1 MPYSAQT
8 NSAKVLVTEAG
19 SLLGFSLVQFFL
31 SRGKQVFGVGKIPP
45 PQEIL
50 KNPNFTLLD
59 IDIAQPFPQYIPKF
73 DLIVHL
79 LHESTETL
87 KKFTP
92 DSNLTSATNHILT
105 QTKEG
110 TQVILFIPLEASNN
124 FYEKLTRDEHVKEN
138 LKLFLCG
145 DIYGPQ
151 EPYVEAAKNHPHTF
165 RHHTRHFY
173 YHNELTNIIA
183 QAEVADKIIL
193 EDEGQRNVFP
203 TYVDDVLKAFEHF
216 QGNDDSKKV
225 KIIVSESPM
234 IALTCAYEVQKIAR
248 SVLSKELK
256 LYFSGPEKQIEKE
269 PHPLVHPDSLGF
281 EPEVK
286 LEEGLKKT
294 FEVYKKDKSAEPNAE
309 NSLASL
315 KTHQPPTSRIED
327 IQKRYQ
333 EHLKKPKESTFAK
346 ITAKIPVNKSHFGT
360 KRIIFALLI
369 VVFLISAKTGLDIY
383 LASTKLIAASQ
394 LVASGD
400 FQAAQKKS
408 ASASKSF
415 KAAAKKIKLV
425 TLPAALVVSGKVNAI
440 NDGLTSAY
448 LGSEALE
455 LFTLG
460 AQNLSASLEI
470 ITSPQA
476 EKSSFDLEVAR
487 ANFQESYLKSTQALK
502 LAQQA
507 KEGNVFLDRLE
518 RAENQFKDLSN
529 LSSSASQLV
538 SFLPNFTGTTDKK
551 TYLILIQ
558 DNTQLRPGGG
568 FISNF
573 GEIIFEKGKLAE
585 IKIEDIYK
593 IDRELEEQI
602 EPPPELVE
610 KLGLEQ
616 LFLRDSNWSLD
627 YAANA
632 ATARDF
638 YKKETGKSVDGVVAL
653 DLTLIKN
660 LLALTGPVTV
670 SGQTVSAE
678 NLLTLTSKQ
687 ADNVFLAELT
697 TQIFISIQKS
707 ISNGPKPNGSL
718 SNFELFNTL
727 RQSLASKHI
736 LASFDDKDLSSLV
749 KTKAWSNALPPA
761 SFDPADD
768 TKGARDFL
776 ALSEANLGANQIN
789 QFVERNISYEM
800 AVGRNGSLSGKL
812 KITYTNTS
820 QTDTYTNFLRVYT
833 PFASSLSDYL
843 NGESEDLDE
852 VEITQASNLQVFSS
866 FVEVAPTK
874 SKTVEFTYRIPKTI
888 KLEKASSYN
897 FYVSKQ
903 PGTVKDKFNF
913 TFILPENMQIESIT
927 GEDSHKGGQNLQIET
942 DLEAD
947 RQFEIDLLKK

>member
-1 MPYSAQT
+1 MEYSAQT

-19 SLLGFSLVQFFL
+19 SLLGFSLTQFFL
-31 SRGKQVFGVGKIPP
+31 SRGKQVFGVGKISP

-59 IDIAQPFPQYIPKF
+59 IDIAQPFPQFIPKF

-110 TQVILFIPLEASNN
+110 TQLILFVPLEASNN
-124 FYEKLTRDEHVKEN
+124 FYEKLTRDEHIKEN

-151 EPYVEAAKNHPHTF
+151 EPFVEAAKNHPHTF

-173 YHNELTNIIA
+173 YHNELTNLIA
-183 QAEVADKIIL
+183 QAAVADKIIL
-193 EDEGQRNVFP
+193 EDEGQRDVFP

-216 QGNDDSKKV
+216 QANDDSKKV

-248 SVLSKELK
+248 SALDKELK
-256 LYFSGPEKQIEKE
+256 LYFSGPEKQIGKE
-269 PHPLVHPDSLGF
+269 PHPLVHPGSLGF
-281 EPEVK
+281 KPEIK

-294 FEVYKKDKSAEPNAE
+294 LGFYKETRKSHILPQI
-309 NSLASL
+309 
-315 KTHQPPTSRIED
+315 QPSNFSPLTSRVED

-333 EHLKKPKESTFAK
+333 EHLQKPKIGALNK
-346 ITAKIPVNKSHFGT
+346 IAARIPVNKSHFGA
-360 KRIIFALLI
+360 KRIIFALI
-369 VVFLISAKTGLDIY
+369 VIIFLDVAKIGLDLY
-383 LASTKLIAASQ
+383 LVTTSLKTASQ

-400 FQAAQKKS
+400 LQAAQKKS

-415 KAAAKKIKLV
+415 KTAANNIKLV
-425 TLPAALVVSGKVNAI
+425 ALPAALIVPGKVNAM

-448 LGSEALE
+448 LGSKALE

-460 AQNLSASLEI
+460 AQYLSASLQT

-502 LAQQA
+502 LAQQGQA
-507 KEGNVFLDRLE
+507 GNIFPGSLQ
-518 RAENQFKDLSN
+518 RAQNQFKDLSN

-538 SFLPNFTGTTDKK
+538 SFLPNFASPTGKK
-551 TYLILIQ
+551 TYLVLIQ

-568 FISNF
+568 FIVSF
-573 GEIIFEKGKLAE
+573 GEIIFENGKLTE

-602 EPPPELVE
+602 EPPPELAE

-627 YAANA
+627 FAANA

-653 DLTLIKN
+653 DPTLIRN
-660 LLALTGPVTV
+660 LLTLTGPITA

-678 NLLTLTSKQ
+678 NLLALTSKQ
-687 ADNVFLAELT
+687 TDNVFLAELT
-697 TQIFISIQKS
+697 TQIFKRITES
-707 ISNGPKPNGSL
+707 ISAGVQPN
-718 SNFELFNTL
+718 SNPSHLELFKTFSQAL
-727 RQSLASKHI
+727 YTKHL

-761 SFDPADD
+761 GFDPADD

-789 QFVERNISYEM
+789 QFIERNISYEM
-800 AVGRNGSLSGKL
+800 AVGRNGSLTASL
-812 KITYTNTS
+812 KITYTNSS

-852 VEITQASNLQVFSS
+852 VEIIQASNLQVFST

-888 KLEKASSYN
+888 KLEKAPSYN

-903 PGTVKDKFNF
+903 PGTEKDKF
-913 TFILPENMQIESIT
+913 TFMLNLPENMQIESV
-927 GEDSHKGGQNLQIET
+927 GNDQAYKGKQNVTIET